1 VGRIAARLQLRAI
14 FVRIRR
20 EIQTEIASVA
30 GQLLDVAPQQDKQAM
45 IAPNRKLSMSMSDF
59 RQSKALARIAPSPTL
74 AMTQLARELK
84 AKGKDVISLSAGEP
98 DFDTP
103 DHVKEAAIEAIR
115 RGETKYT
122 NVDGIA
128 ELKQAVSAKFKRD
141 NNLTYKPSQI
151 SVAPGGKAVIYNAIM
166 ASMNEGDEAIIPAP
180 YWVSYPDIVQLAGGK
195 PVIVKT
201 TEADGFRLRPEA
213 LERAIT
219 PKTKWL
225 IFNSP
230 SNPSG
235 AAYDRASLKAI
246 TDVLVNHPQ
255 LMILTDDIY
264 EHILY
269 DGHEFATI
277 AEVEPRLFDRTLT
290 LNGASK
296 SYAMTGWR
304 IGYAGG
310 PEKLIAAMAKIMSQ
324 STTNPCSISQW
335 AAVAALNGDHGFLA
349 ERNAAFHARRDRVVA
364 MLNEA
369 KGITCRTPEG
379 AFYVYPSCAGAI
391 GKTTPSGRK
400 IANDEDFALALL
412 DAEGVAVVFGAAF
425 GLSPYFRISYAAA
438 MSDLED
444 ACRRIQRFCASLA

>member
-1 VGRIAARLQLRAI
+1 MAV
-14 FVRIRR
+14 
-20 EIQTEIASVA
+20 
-30 GQLLDVAPQQDKQAM
+30 
-45 IAPNRKLSMSMSDF
+45 F
-59 RQSKALARIAPSPTL
+59 RQSAALARIAPSPTL
-74 AMTQLARELK
+74 AMTQLARDLK

-103 DHVKEAAIEAIR
+103 DHVKEAAIAAIR

-122 NVDGIA
+122 AVDGIV
-128 ELKQAVSAKFKRD
+128 ELKKAVAAKFARD
-141 NNLTYKPSQI
+141 NSLTYSLSQI

-201 TEADGFRLRPEA
+201 TEADGFLLKPEA
-213 LERAIT
+213 LDRAIT

-235 AAYDRASLKAI
+235 AAYDRVSLRAI
-246 TDVLVNHPQ
+246 ADVMLKHPHV
-255 LMILTDDIY
+255 MVLTDDIY

-269 DGHEFATI
+269 DGHKFATI

-310 PEKLIAAMAKIMSQ
+310 PEWLVAAMAKIMSQ

-349 ERNAAFHARRDRVVA
+349 ERNAAFKARRDRVVA
-364 MLNEA
+364 MLNDA
-369 KGITCRTPEG
+369 NGVSCRTPEG

-391 GKTTPSGRK
+391 GKATPSGRR
-400 IANDEDFALALL
+400 ISNDEEFALALL

-425 GLSPYFRISYAAA
+425 GLSPYFRISYAASMA
-438 MSDLED
+438 ELED
-444 ACRRIQRFCASLA
+444 ACRRIQRFCASLT

>member
-1 VGRIAARLQLRAI
+1 M
-14 FVRIRR
+14 
-20 EIQTEIASVA
+20 SVFA
-30 GQLLDVAPQQDKQAM
+30 
-45 IAPNRKLSMSMSDF
+45 
-59 RQSKALARIAPSPTL
+59 QSSALARIAPSPTL
-74 AMTQLARELK
+74 AMTQRARDLK
-84 AKGKDVISLSAGEP
+84 AAGKDVISLSAGEP

-103 DHVKEAAIEAIR
+103 DHVKEAAIAAIR

-122 NVDGIA
+122 AVDGIA
-128 ELKQAVSAKFKRD
+128 ELKAAVAAKFRRD
-141 NNLTYKPSQI
+141 NNLTYAPSQI

-166 ASMNEGDEAIIPAP
+166 ASMNDGDEAVIPAP
-180 YWVSYPDIVQLAGGK
+180 YWVSYPDIVQLAGGR

-201 TEADGFRLRPEA
+201 SEADGFLLRPDA

-219 PKTKWL
+219 PRTKWF

-230 SNPSG
+230 SNPTG
-235 AAYDRASLKAI
+235 AVYDRASLRALA
-246 TDVLVNHPQ
+246 DVLLRRPQ
-255 LMILTDDIY
+255 VMILTDDIY

-269 DGHEFATI
+269 DGRAFATI

-296 SYAMTGWR
+296 AYAMTGWR

-310 PEKLIAAMAKIMSQ
+310 PEKLVAAMAKIMSQ

-349 ERNAAFHARRDRVVA
+349 ERNSAFRARRDRVVA
-364 MLNEA
+364 MLNA
-369 KGITCRTPEG
+369 APGITCRTPDG

-391 GKTTPSGRK
+391 GKTTPSGK
-400 IANDEDFALALL
+400 PIASDEDFALALL

-425 GLSPYFRISYAAA
+425 GLSPYFRISYAASMA
-438 MSDLED
+438 ELEE
-444 ACRRIQRFCASLA
+444 ACRRIQRFCAALR

>member
-1 VGRIAARLQLRAI
+1 MP
-14 FVRIRR
+14 
-20 EIQTEIASVA
+20 E
-30 GQLLDVAPQQDKQAM
+30 
-45 IAPNRKLSMSMSDF
+45 F
-59 RQSKALARIAPSPTL
+59 RQSESLARIAPSPTL
-74 AMTQLARELK
+74 AMTQRARDLK
-84 AKGKDVISLSAGEP
+84 ASGKDVISLSAGEP

-103 DHVKEAAIEAIR
+103 DHVKEAAIAAIK

-122 NVDGIA
+122 AVDGIA
-128 ELKQAVSAKFKRD
+128 ELKKAVAAKFLRD
-141 NNLTYKPSQI
+141 NNLNYSLSQI
-151 SVAPGGKAVIYNAIM
+151 SVAPGGKAMIYNAIM
-166 ASMNEGDEAIIPAP
+166 ASMNPGDEAIIPAP
-180 YWVSYPDIVQLAGGK
+180 YWVSYPDIVQLAGGT
-195 PVIVKT
+195 PIIIKT
-201 TEADGFRLRPEA
+201 SETDGFRLRPEA
-213 LERAIT
+213 LDRAIT

-235 AAYDRASLKAI
+235 AAYDRVSIKAI
-246 TDVLVNHPQ
+246 TDVLLKHPHV
-255 LMILTDDIY
+255 MVLTDDIY

-269 DGHEFATI
+269 DGCEFATI

-349 ERNAAFHARRDRVVA
+349 ERNAAFKARRDRVVS

-369 KGITCRTPEG
+369 KGLSCRTPEG
-379 AFYVYPSCAGAI
+379 AFYVYPSCKGVI
-391 GKTTPSGRK
+391 GKTTPAGKK
-400 IANDEDFALALL
+400 ISNDEDFALALL

-438 MSDLED
+438 MAELEE
-444 ACRRIQRFCASLA
+444 ACRRIQRFCASLV

>member
-1 VGRIAARLQLRAI
+1 M
-14 FVRIRR
+14 F
-20 EIQTEIASVA
+20 E
-30 GQLLDVAPQQDKQAM
+30 
-45 IAPNRKLSMSMSDF
+45 F
-59 RQSKALARIAPSPTL
+59 RQSASLARISPSPTL
-74 AMTQLARELK
+74 AMTQRARELK
-84 AKGKDVISLSAGEP
+84 AEGRNVISLAAGEP

-103 DHVKEAAIEAIR
+103 DHVKEAAIAAIR

-122 NVDGIA
+122 TVDGIA
-128 ELKQAVSAKFKRD
+128 ELKQAVIAKFRRD
-141 NNLTYKPSQI
+141 NNLVYAPSQI
-151 SVAPGGKAVIYNAIM
+151 SVAPGGKAVIYNAVM

-180 YWVSYPDIVQLAGGK
+180 YWVSYPDIVELAGGR

-201 TEADGFRLRPEA
+201 AEADGFRMRPEA
-213 LERAIT
+213 LDRAIT

-230 SNPSG
+230 SNPTG
-235 AAYDRASLKAI
+235 AAYDRASLRALA
-246 TDVLVNHPQ
+246 DVLLKHPQ
-255 LMILTDDIY
+255 VMVLTDDIY

-269 DGHEFATI
+269 EGHEFATI

-310 PEKLIAAMAKIMSQ
+310 PEKLVSAMAKIMSQ

-349 ERNAAFHARRDRVVA
+349 GRNAAFKARRDRVVS

-369 KGITCRTPEG
+369 EGISCRTPEG

-391 GKTTPSGRK
+391 GKKTPAGLR
-400 IANDEDFALALL
+400 IGNDQDFALALL

-438 MSDLED
+438 MSELED

>member
-1 VGRIAARLQLRAI
+1 M
-14 FVRIRR
+14 
-20 EIQTEIASVA
+20 E
-30 GQLLDVAPQQDKQAM
+30 
-45 IAPNRKLSMSMSDF
+45 F
-59 RQSKALARIAPSPTL
+59 RQSAALARIAPSPTL
-74 AMTQLARELK
+74 AVTQLARDLK
-84 AKGKDVISLSAGEP
+84 AKGKDIISLSVGEP

-122 NVDGIA
+122 NVDGIP
-128 ELKQAVSAKFKRD
+128 ELKAAIAAKFKRD
-141 NNLTYKPSQI
+141 NNLTYAPSEI

-166 ASMNEGDEAIIPAP
+166 ASVNEGDEAIIPAP

-201 TEADGFRLRPEA
+201 TDADGFLLKPEA
-213 LERAIT
+213 LERSIT
-219 PKTKWL
+219 PRTKWL
-225 IFNSP
+225 ILNSP

-235 AAYDRASLKAI
+235 ATYARAALRSLAE
-246 TDVLVNHPQ
+246 VLLKHPQ
-255 LMILTDDIY
+255 VMILTDDIY

-310 PEKLIAAMAKIMSQ
+310 PAKLVSAMAKIMSQ

-335 AAVAALNGDHGFLA
+335 AAVAALNGDHSFLKA
-349 ERNAAFHARRDRVVA
+349 RNDAFRARRDRVVDL
-364 MLNEA
+364 LNA
-369 KGITCRTPEG
+369 APGLSCRKPEG
-379 AFYVYPSCAGAI
+379 AFYVYPSCAGLI
-391 GKTTPSGRK
+391 GKTAPSGRM
-400 IANDEDFALALL
+400 ILSDDDFAMALL
-412 DAEGVAVVFGAAF
+412 DAEGVAVVSGSAF
-425 GLSPYFRISYAAA
+425 GLSPYFRVSYATS
-438 MSDLED
+438 MDELED
-444 ACRRIQRFCASLA
+444 ACARIQRFCASLR